1 MPNAGPM
8 VDSLSERRALFCG
21 RWNSSRQGT
30 QTMFGK
36 NPIPDKSLL
45 QSISQRLARTGTG
58 GQSRVT
64 VSVQQGAVTLSGTL
78 THAIQR
84 DPILKAVRKWRVYAV

>member
-1 MPNAGPM
+1 
-8 VDSLSERRALFCG
+8 
-21 RWNSSRQGT
+21 
-30 QTMFGK
+30 MFGK

-64 VSVQQGAVTLSGTL
+64 VSVQQGVVTLSGTL
-78 THAIQR
+78 NHAIQR
-84 DPILKAVRKWRVYAV
+84 DPILKAVAQVAGVRSVTDQMRLVPKQTY